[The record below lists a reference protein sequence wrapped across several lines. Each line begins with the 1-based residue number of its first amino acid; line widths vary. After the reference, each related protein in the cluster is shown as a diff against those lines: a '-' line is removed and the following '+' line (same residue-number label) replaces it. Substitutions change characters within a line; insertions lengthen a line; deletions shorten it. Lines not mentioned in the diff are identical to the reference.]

1 MGTILV
7 RRVYGEQTVDG
18 VRILVDRLWPRGVS
32 KEKAAIDFW
41 PKELTPSNELR
52 KAYHEEVLSYEEF
65 QSSYW
70 EELKR
75 IPLQEDLMEKWRGL
89 LKEKDL
95 ILLSSVKD
103 LEKSHVPVL
112 KRFLEM
118 RLGETQKD

>member
-1 MGTILV
+1 MKRI
-7 RRVYGEQTVDG
+7 YEEKTVDG
-18 VRILVDRLWPRGVS
+18 VRILVDRLWPRGIS
-32 KEKAAIDFW
+32 KENAALDFW
-41 PKELTPSNELR
+41 PKELTPSTELR
-52 KAYHEEVLSYEEF
+52 KAYHEEVLTYEEF

-70 EELKR
+70 EELQR
-75 IPLQEDLMEKWRGL
+75 IPLQEDLMEKWRSL